1 MSLGPSAAASSHA
14 DACLPL
20 HSVFDM
26 RADVLPPPPQQP
38 PPPSP
43 LNTTITSA
51 LLRAWCRNSG
61 SSPPQR
67 NRSEAL

>member
-38 PPPSP
+38 PPPS

-51 LLRAWCRNSG
+51 LLRAWRRSSG